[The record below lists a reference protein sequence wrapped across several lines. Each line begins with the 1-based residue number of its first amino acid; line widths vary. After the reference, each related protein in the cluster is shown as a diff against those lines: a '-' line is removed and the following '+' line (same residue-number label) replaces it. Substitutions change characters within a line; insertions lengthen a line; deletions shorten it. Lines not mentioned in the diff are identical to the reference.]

1 MKIVDVPFTVTDWSR
16 VPAEEHPGAEGTSH
30 WRTVEAGNIRA
41 RVVEYGPGYRADHWC
56 PRGHI
61 LWVIAGDLTVE
72 LKDGRRYELKKGMSF
87 QAGDDAAN
95 PHLARTEAGAVVFIV
110 D

>member
-16 VPAEEHPGAEGTSH
+16 VPAEEHPGEEGTSH
-30 WRTVEAGNIRA
+30 WRTVEAGNVRA

-56 PRGHI
+56 PRGHV

-72 LKDGRRYELKKGMSF
+72 LKDGRRFELKKGMSF
-87 QAGDDAAN
+87 QAGDDDTN
-95 PHLARTEAGAVVFIV
+95 PHLARTAAGAVVFIV